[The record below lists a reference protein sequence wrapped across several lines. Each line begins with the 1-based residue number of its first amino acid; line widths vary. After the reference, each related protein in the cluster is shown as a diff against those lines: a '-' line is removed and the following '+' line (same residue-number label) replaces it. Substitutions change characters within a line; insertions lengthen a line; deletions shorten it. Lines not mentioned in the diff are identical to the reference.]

1 MKKLIVSLAVS
12 AILLLVFQSF
22 VFKTAPA
29 PDIPADVNEILKTS
43 CYGCHTQESS
53 SKKAKIALNFD
64 KWDDYKDTKKIS
76 KLDAICEV
84 ISKDKM
90 PPEKYLKDSPEK
102 ALSDDQKVAVCS
114 WTDKEATKLMGGN

>member
-22 VFKTAPA
+22 VSKTAPA
-29 PDIPADVNEILKTS
+29 PEIPADVKEILKAT
-43 CYGCHTQESS
+43 CYDCHSQESS
-53 SKKAKIALNFD
+53 NKKAKDALIFD
-64 KWDDYKDTKKIS
+64 KWDSYKDSKKIS

-90 PPEKYLKDSPEK
+90 PPEKYLEKNPEK
-102 ALSDDQKVAVCS
+102 ALSDDQKVVVCS

>member
-29 PDIPADVNEILKTS
+29 PDIPSDVKEILKTS
-43 CYGCHTQESS
+43 CYGCHTEESS
-53 SKKAKIALNFD
+53 NKKGKDALNFD
-64 KWDDYKDTKKIS
+64 KWDSYKDTKKIS

-90 PPEKYLKDSPEK
+90 PPEKHLKNNPEK
-102 ALSDDQKVAVCS
+102 ALSDEQKVVVCS
-114 WTDKEATKLMGGN
+114 WTDKEVTKLMGGN

>member
-22 VFKTAPA
+22 VSKTAPT
-29 PDIPADVNEILKTS
+29 PDIPSDVKEILKTS
-43 CYGCHTQESS
+43 CYDCHSQESS
-53 SKKAKIALNFD
+53 NKKGKEALNFD
-64 KWDDYKDTKKIS
+64 KWDDYKDSKKIS

-90 PPEKYLKDSPEK
+90 PPEKYLKNSPEK

-114 WTDKEATKLMGGN
+114 WTDKEIEKLMGGN

>member
-29 PDIPADVNEILKTS
+29 PDIPADVKEILKAS
-43 CYGCHTQESS
+43 CYDCH
-53 SKKAKIALNFD
+53 SKDASNKKGKIALNFD

-90 PPEKYLKDSPEK
+90 PPEKYLKNSPDK

>member
-1 MKKLIVSLAVS
+1 MKKLIVSLAAS